1 MASAFTKSILSLIG
15 IGIVGAGVFF
25 WITRPQPLPESEFA
39 NLGSPDVKNG
49 ETIFWAGGCESCHAA
64 KGAEGDAKLVLA
76 GARRCRRRSAP
87 FTHRTFRPTT
97 RPASVNGRWRNSPPP

>member
-15 IGIVGAGVFF
+15 IGIVGRAPSSGS
-25 WITRPQPLPESEFA
+25 RGRSRCRRSEFA

-87 FTHRTFRPTT
+87 FTHRTFRPTR
-97 RPASVNGRWRNSPPP
+97 RPASANGRWRNSPPP